1 MHTIATT
8 SLPAVR
14 SFRSTAATQSAPP
27 ADADEQKELDTWV
40 KRYQPELGLL
50 QSPPT
55 GASGPKA
62 KDAQGYVND
71 LVAQLAGEKLKADHV
86 DLRVE
91 IFSGNIA
98 QAGLDDS
105 TLQEEGWQEAHP
117 DKPWPI
123 RTWLEAP
130 KDGKKPLY
138 RLAVSQ
144 GLLETLKTREE
155 LGFVLAHQLGVLL
168 AHNKA
173 DPNNEDE
180 LSIGKQ
186 SFLDTRQAQLANDAN
201 ALRMMTAAGLN
212 PKGALGALDKLYK
225 AFPLKYSSTDD
236 QKAALGAAAQIQE
249 HEGIRV
255 SALQLQ
261 VEQLRRSGH
270 VSTANPVHD
279 IPETVVAP
287 ATGDYKGKLEN
298 FGAFQGAMNNAA
310 TQLATDE
317 TPDWMF
323 GDRSEAPALELL
335 KALNPNPEEYEKAL
349 LGVCEHLSV
358 TTPSAQHRV
367 NGLLRLA
374 IALDGECLPKEFS
387 EEGKQKIRDFL
398 NANGSWSADA
408 FLASLEKGGK
418 SLHRELSRNVQL
430 TDAMQSILAPMTA
443 GAPSM
448 AKFAESAPANYCHNP
463 ETAKFEIEGLPVFL
477 KRNNDDEHESLALAG
492 AYNESSLSLLK
503 AQSPQQLA
511 KELDE
516 IGLPRGLGLGNDMRG
531 IDDLKPDYALRLRE
545 TMKPIEDASFAVRE
559 DNARMRL
566 RPPLAEPQKLGAY
579 LHEFFASE
587 HGGDFSPEF
596 EKGLPALLLDVVRTC
611 NHQPDL
617 LFDSGRPRS
626 PEEGLERRLNEMLS
640 IAKPEDKAEITR
652 FLARTWSHELRVPTH
667 SGRREWTKNV
677 ANHLAG
683 LDHQELVSQL
693 SAEDTAQ
700 HAAFFRKTLMDG
712 YGLMEDALPD
722 VSTASLT
729 ALEKR
734 VSAGEFEPKEENYAD
749 RREYEKAVEAYNAA
763 QKKMQE
769 ISAFLAPAEGRLV
782 LSKLAMLGHDP
793 ELSLL
798 VTQGREASSMPVN
811 DGNSI
816 AIPAVKGLSGDEFL
830 SILKNAEA
838 AVERSKIVR
847 KVTGGNGVEVVGTD
861 AGSFLLDG
869 FLATEKS
876 FETIDE
882 FYDVAKRSAEIS
894 PGALESR
901 PDTRGRMADALYA
914 RLNKLEKSEDLKAW
928 LGKERVLD
936 TLKPEQTSN
945 LMIKLL
951 GDLAKP
957 GSNVEELGAAVK
969 DLDTTFKLKD
979 EHGLSYVLMR
989 NAVTQNSKL
998 QPHTLDKVF
1007 PPEESSEIDHLQQ
1020 FRAQLSGLSGLIAMT
1035 RNHSPKE
1042 QLATI
1047 EYLMGRSEDPPEFLE
1062 KASENQSLGPVAQTI
1077 RNARASLME
1086 SDIGVR
1092 VMVANSFL
1100 AGPNGLLQQKGG
1112 KDAVLEHFL
1121 ANVQEKSLKLARPLT
1136 QAILISQGDADTLA
1150 VAAVLGQRPK
1160 KRGDSSKLTE
1170 ADILSRVFDSYGVPG
1185 IKMKQY
1191 MAFTS
1196 QFAQYREAFEDA
1208 QDAANPLNYYEMV
1221 RLIQNRFG
1229 DEWPEDLAI
1238 DKLLGSGS
1246 VNVAIRY
1253 TNKATGKREVV
1264 SLGRQDIIEQTNYD
1278 FARFNKF
1285 VDALTSSDEGKASF
1299 GFIKGLTGIIEDSVE
1314 LEFDKE
1320 AAKSVQKQA
1329 FETYRHKFKDGW
1341 TLRSIDAYQV
1351 KNLGLFMEEA
1361 KGTTARKILTSKP
1374 ELYRTA
1380 MRHMAE
1386 AEFNLLKG
1394 RDATGNLRPRPNFA
1408 NPDIHDGQILIDE
1421 ETKTATVLDFG
1432 QAVPISNKE
1441 RELGLDIVSIIG
1453 GATTSAGAARILNKR
1468 FFPNAKKGEGITKA
1482 DIKNIRKNA
1491 KQMMDKFI
1499 RVLSLVSE
1507 RGGKVPLSTVHWV
1520 LALNRQL
1527 VLGAKLDQGIKAQM
1541 IGMVV
1546 NHRLGLP
1553 LTVYNTVQAAG
1564 QKAVEI
1570 GSAIV
1575 GGIAGFVTGWFSD
1588 ETAKAAEDGE
1598 LKILGAAGG
1607 KGLAD
1612 LVEGA
1617 TRPKEPEKA
1626 WRKNDSWG
1634 FYLDDFGPPEESKK
1648 T

>member
-1 MHTIATT
+1 MNTIATT
-8 SLPAVR
+8 SSPAVR
-14 SFRSTAATQSAPP
+14 SFRATAPNQASPP
-27 ADADEQKELDTWV
+27 ADADEQKELDSWV
-40 KRYQPELGLL
+40 KRDQPALGLL

-55 GASGPKA
+55 GPAGAKA
-62 KDAQGYVND
+62 KDAQGYVNE
-71 LVAQLAGEKLKADHV
+71 LVAQLAGDKLKADDI

-91 IFSGNIA
+91 IFSGNVA
-98 QAGLDDS
+98 QAGLEDS
-105 TLQEEGWQEAHP
+105 TLQEENWQEAHP
-117 DKPWPI
+117 DKAWPI
-123 RTWLEAP
+123 RTWLDAP
-130 KDGKKPLY
+130 KEGKKPLY
-138 RLAVSQ
+138 RLAISQ

-155 LGFVLAHQLGVLL
+155 LGFVVAHQLSVLL

-186 SFLDTRQAQLANDAN
+186 SFLDTRQAQLANDSN
-201 ALRMMTAAGLN
+201 ALRMMTDAGLN

-255 SALQLQ
+255 SAMQLQ
-261 VEQLRRSGH
+261 VEQMRRRGH
-270 VSTANPVHD
+270 ASTANPVHD
-279 IPETVVAP
+279 IPQTVVAP
-287 ATGDYKGKLEN
+287 ASGDYKGKLEN
-298 FGAFQGAMNNAA
+298 FAAFQGAMNNAA
-310 TQLATDE
+310 SQLATDE

-349 LGVCEHLSV
+349 LGVAEHLSV
-358 TTPSAQHRV
+358 TSPSAQHRV
-367 NGLLRLA
+367 NGFLRLA

-387 EEGKQKIRDFL
+387 EEGKQRIRDFL
-398 NANGSWSADA
+398 AANGSWSADA
-408 FLASLEKGGK
+408 FLTSLEKGGK
-418 SLHRELSRNVQL
+418 SIHREFSRNVQL
-430 TDAMQSILAPMTA
+430 SDAFQSILAPTTA
-443 GAPSM
+443 GTPSM
-448 AKFAESAPANYCHNP
+448 AKLADSAPANYCHNP
-463 ETAKFEIEGLPVFL
+463 ETGKFEIEGLPVFL
-477 KRNNDDEHESLALAG
+477 KRSNDDEHETLALAD
-492 AYNESSLSLLK
+492 AYNESSLTLLK
-503 AQSPQQLA
+503 AQDPQQLA
-511 KELDE
+511 RELDE

-531 IDDLKPDYALRLRE
+531 IDDLKPDDALRLRE
-545 TMKPIEDASFAVRE
+545 AMKPIEDASFAVRE
-559 DNARMRL
+559 DNARLRL

-579 LHEFFASE
+579 MHEFFASE

-596 EKGLPALLLDVVRTC
+596 EKQLPALLLDVVRTC
-611 NHQPDL
+611 NHQSDL
-617 LFDSGRPRS
+617 LFDTGRPRS
-626 PEEGLERRLNEMLS
+626 PEEGMERRLNEMLVS
-640 IAKPEDKAEITR
+640 AKPEDKAEITR
-652 FLARTWSHELRVPTH
+652 FLSRTWSHELRVPTH
-667 SGRREWTKNV
+667 SARREWTKNV

-683 LDHQELVSQL
+683 LEHGELVSQL
-693 SAEDTAQ
+693 STEDTAQ

-712 YGLMEDALPD
+712 YGLMPDALPD
-722 VSTASLT
+722 VSTANLT

-734 VSAGEFEPKEENYAD
+734 VSAGEFEPKEENFAD
-749 RREYEKAVEAYNAA
+749 RREYEKAVAAYDAA
-763 QKKMQE
+763 QKSMQE
-769 ISAFLAPAEGRLV
+769 ISAFLAPAEGRLT

-793 ELSLL
+793 ELSLG
-798 VTQGREASSMPVN
+798 TA
-811 DGNSI
+811 
-816 AIPAVKGLSGDEFL
+816 KGLSGDEFL

-847 KVTGGNGVEVVGTD
+847 KVTGGNGLEVVGTD

-876 FETIDE
+876 FETIDQ
-882 FYDVAKRSAEIS
+882 FYDVAKRAGEIS

-914 RLNKLEKSEDLKAW
+914 RLDKIEKNEDLKAW
-928 LGKERVLD
+928 LGKDRVLD

-945 LMIKLL
+945 LMLKLL

-957 GSNVEELGAAVK
+957 GSDVDALGGAVK
-969 DLDTTFKLKD
+969 DLETSFKLKD
-979 EHGLSYVLMR
+979 EHGLAFVLMR
-989 NAVTQNSKL
+989 NAVTQNTKL
-998 QPHTLDKVF
+998 QPSTLDKVF
-1007 PPEESSEIDHLQQ
+1007 PPDESSEVDHLQQ

-1086 SDIGVR
+1086 SDIAVR

-1196 QFAQYREAFEDA
+1196 QFAAYREAFEDA

-1253 TNKATGKREVV
+1253 TNKTTGKREVV

-1278 FARFNKF
+1278 FQRFNKF

-1320 AAKSVQKQA
+1320 AAMAVQKQA
-1329 FETYRHKFKDGW
+1329 YETYKHKFADGW
-1341 TLRSIDAYQV
+1341 TLRSIDAYKV

-1374 ELYRTA
+1374 ELYKVA

-1386 AEFNLLKG
+1386 AEFDLLKG
-1394 RDATGNLRPRPNFA
+1394 RDSSGNVVPRPNFA

-1432 QAVPISNKE
+1432 QAVPITNKE

-1491 KQMMDKFI
+1491 VQMMDKFI

-1507 RGGKVPLSTVHWV
+1507 RGAKVPLSTVHWV

-1541 IGMVV
+1541 VGMVI

-1553 LTVYNTVQAAG
+1553 LTTYNALQAAG

-1575 GGIAGFVTGWFSD
+1575 GGIAGFVTSWFCD
-1588 ETAKAAEDGE
+1588 ETAKAAEDGD
-1598 LKILGAAGG
+1598 LKALDATRA
-1607 KGLAD
+1607 KGLANLID
-1612 LVEGA
+1612 EA
-1617 TRPKEPEKA
+1617 ANQPAQPEKA
-1626 WRKNDSWG
+1626 WRKSDSWG
-1634 FYLDDFGPPEESKK
+1634 FYLDDFGPPEETKK
-1648 T
+1648 K